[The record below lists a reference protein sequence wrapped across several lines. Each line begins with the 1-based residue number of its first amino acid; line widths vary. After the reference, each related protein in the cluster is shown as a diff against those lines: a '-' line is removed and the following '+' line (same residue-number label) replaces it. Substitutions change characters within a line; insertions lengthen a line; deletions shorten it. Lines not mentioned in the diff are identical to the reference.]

1 MKNTLLLLLFLPFF
15 GFGQTII
22 NGSFE
27 DWDSTY
33 YFNGTSNLLDTS
45 YNVENPLRGTL
56 SSWEESFSNI
66 GMSQTTDS
74 YDGNYA
80 LILHNWYQQAN
91 EEIHYFGSLNS
102 NPIYFSGYYKYYG
115 DTYLLTNTSPQAI
128 VSICLYTNNQ
138 DTVAFS
144 TIRLDTISEY
154 TKFEIQLN
162 YLNKLTS
169 DSVHIMLQNSD
180 LNCNSPVLVCNL
192 FYIDAL
198 EFSNT
203 TTIKEIQNSNK
214 TLLKIIDIL
223 GRTTKDATNTPLFYI
238 FNDGT
243 VEKKIIIE

>member
-15 GFGQTII
+15 GFGQTIT

-27 DWDSTY
+27 DWDTT
-33 YFNGTSNLLDTS
+33 YFNGTSNLLGTS
-45 YNVENPLRGTL
+45 YNVENPIWGTL
-56 SSWEESFSNI
+56 SVWEENLSWI
-66 GMSQTTDS
+66 GISQTTDS
-74 YDGNYA
+74 YDGDYA
-80 LILHNWYQQAN
+80 LILHNWYVSSY
-91 EEIHYFGSLNS
+91 EDMHYYGSLNA
-102 NPIYFSGYYKYYG
+102 NPSYFSGYYKYFA
-115 DTYLLTNTSPQAI
+115 DTYIPTNTSPQAI

-144 TIRLDTISEY
+144 TLRLDTISEY

-162 YLNKLTS
+162 YLNNLIA

-180 LNCNSPVLVCNL
+180 LNCNTANSICNL

-238 FNDGT
+238 FDDGT

>member
-27 DWDSTY
+27 NWDTT
-33 YFNGTSNLLDTS
+33 YFNGTSNLLGTS
-45 YNVENPLRGTL
+45 YNVENPIWGTL
-56 SSWEESFSNI
+56 SSWEDYFSGN
-66 GMSQTTDS
+66 GVSQTTDS
-74 YDGNYA
+74 YDGDYA
-80 LILHNWYQQAN
+80 LILHNWYQQSN
-91 EEIHYFGSLNS
+91 EDLHYYGSLNA
-102 NPIYFSGYYKYYG
+102 NPIYFSGYYKYFA

-128 VSICLYTNNQ
+128 VSIYLYKNNQ

-144 TIRLDTISEY
+144 TIRLDSISEY

-162 YLNKLTS
+162 YLNNLIA

-180 LNCNSPVLVCNL
+180 LNCNTTNSICNL